1 MIHID
6 LRGIVIDGGQKLDGT
21 EGAVIPGR
29 VLPAVSGVERQRV
42 LGQLLAGQRPHGG
55 LCPGEG
61 EGAYQRGGGHHRQQ
75 SNAHGAAVFRD
86 AGDTILQFPLS
97 RRHGGGGEHGAFRPS
112 GHGDQPQQ
120 RLTVRDALRFSQLP
134 QCALVTGQL
143 AVPAGDDG
151 GDPHQRVE
159 PVHRQTHAPQQA
171 PQGVQMAGV
180 GGLVDQNMPQGLRG
194 FHGGGGQVDGGV
206 KQAE

>member
-6 LRGIVIDGGQKLDGT
+6 LHGIVIDGGQKLDGT

-75 SNAHGAAVFRD
+75 SDAHGAAVFRD

-97 RRHGGGGEHGAFRPS
+97 RRHGGGGEHGAFRLP
-112 GHGDQPQQ
+112 GYRDQPQQ
-120 RLTVRDALRFSQLP
+120 RPSIGDAFILSQPLQGP
-134 QCALVTGQL
+134 FVAGQL

-151 GDPHQRVE
+151 GSPHQRIK
-159 PVHRQTHAPQQA
+159 PVHRQAHAPQKA
-171 PQGVQMAGV
+171 PDGVAVAGV
-180 GGLVDQNMPQGLRG
+180 GGLMGQNVPQGLRRL
-194 FHGGGGQVDGGV
+194 HRGGGQVDGGV